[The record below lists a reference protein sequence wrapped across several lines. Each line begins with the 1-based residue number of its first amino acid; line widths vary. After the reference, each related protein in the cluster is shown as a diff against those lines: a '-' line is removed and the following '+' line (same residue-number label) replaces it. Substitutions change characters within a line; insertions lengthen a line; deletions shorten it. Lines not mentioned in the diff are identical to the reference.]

1 MNIIRFCFGICGN
14 VTALFLFLSPLMTF
28 RRIIKSKSTQQ
39 FSGVPYIMTLLN
51 CLLSGWYGLPFVS
64 PHNILVATI
73 NGIGAVIEGIYVVIF
88 MIYAPKKDKL
98 KLMVLLALALIT
110 FASVSMVSLLVIHEH
125 ETRLFFCGLAA
136 TIFSINMYASPLS
149 VMVTNPHKP
158 FRFIFVDTQ
167 IMFIN
172 FMLSIIQLQKLV
184 IRTKSVEYMPFLLSL
199 FVFLCGTFWFVY
211 GLLGGDPFITVPNG
225 FGCVLG
231 ALQLIL
237 YAVYRNPKGKAVVAD
252 DGASVMPPP
261 PTTTTT
267 TACSSP
273 EEDDDFIELGFE
285 KPLQKTAA
293 TCVDDTRI
301 DVL

>member
-64 PHNILVATI
+64 PHNILVTTI
-73 NGIGAVIEGIYVVIF
+73 NGIGGVIEGIYVVIF
-88 MIYAPKKDKL
+88 MIYAPKKDKF
-98 KLMVLLALALIT
+98 KLMVLLAVALIT
-110 FASVSMVSLLVIHEH
+110 FASVSMVSLLAIHEH

-149 VMVTNPHKP
+149 VM
-158 FRFIFVDTQ
+158 
-167 IMFIN
+167 
-172 FMLSIIQLQKLV
+172 KLV

-199 FVFLCGTFWFVY
+199 FVFLCGTSWFVY

-225 FGCVLG
+225 FGCGLG

-237 YAVYRNPKGKAVVAD
+237 YAIYRNPKGKAVVAD

-261 PTTTTT
+261 PTTTPT
-267 TACSSP
+267 TAPCSST
-273 EEDDDFIELGFE
+273 EEDDGFIELGFE

-293 TCVDDTRI
+293 ISTAATCVDDTRI
-301 DVL
+301 DIS

>member
-1 MNIIRFCFGICGN
+1 MEND
-14 VTALFLFLSPLMTF
+14 LSLKQGM
-28 RRIIKSKSTQQ
+28 
-39 FSGVPYIMTLLN
+39 
-51 CLLSGWYGLPFVS
+51 YGLPFVS
-64 PHNILVATI
+64 PHNILVTTI

-98 KLMVLLALALIT
+98 KLMVLLAVALIT

-125 ETRLFFCGLAA
+125 DTRLFFCGLAA

-149 VMVTNPHKP
+149 VM
-158 FRFIFVDTQ
+158 
-167 IMFIN
+167 
-172 FMLSIIQLQKLV
+172 KLV
-184 IRTKSVEYMPFLLSL
+184 IPTKSVEYMPFLLSL

-225 FGCVLG
+225 FGCGLG

-237 YAVYRNPKGKAVVAD
+237 YAMYRNPRGKAVVAD

-261 PTTTTT
+261 P
-267 TACSSP
+267 APCSSN
-273 EEDDDFIELGFE
+273 EEDDDFIEMGFE

-293 TCVDDTRI
+293 ITTAAICGIDDTRI
-301 DVL
+301 DIV